1 MNELNKYSTSKIINF
16 APTGT
21 QTNRYNSFAP
31 LTSSE
36 IIEEVHQAYEIGIT
50 LTHIHA
56 REEDGYENS
65 YKKEIYQKTI
75 EGIRKYCPNLSICVS
90 LSGRLF
96 PEFEKRSE
104 PLEIYP
110 DMGSL
115 TMSSLNFPKSASINE
130 PDTILMLIEKMK
142 QYGVKPEIECF
153 DSGMLNYTNYLINK
167 GVLTGINYVNIILG
181 NIYNAQSDLSTISSI
196 IANKPDNS
204 LMCFGGIGKEQLK
217 SNIVGLL
224 YSDGIRIGLEDN
236 LYYENKQKTTN
247 IDLLKRIHRII
258 EEIGCDILSPKSFQ
272 EMGFR
277 NEKIN
282 NIR

>member
-1 MNELNKYSTSKIINF
+1 MISKIINF

-167 GVLTGINYVNIILG
+167 GVLTGTNYVNIILG

-258 EEIGCDILSPKSFQ
+258 EEIGCDILSSKSFQ

>member
-1 MNELNKYSTSKIINF
+1 MNVKKIVNF

-21 QTNRYNSFAP
+21 QTNRQNSLAP

-56 REEDGYENS
+56 RDEYNFENT

-96 PEFEKRSE
+96 SEFEKRSE

-115 TMSSLNFPKSASINE
+115 TMSSLNFPKSASVNE
-130 PDTILMLIEKMK
+130 PEIILMLIEKMK
-142 QYGVKPEIECF
+142 EYGVKPEIECF

-167 GVLTGINYVNIILG
+167 NILIGTNYINVILG

-196 IANKPDNS
+196 ISNKPKNS
-204 LMCFGGIGKEQLK
+204 IICFGGIGKDQLK
-217 SNIVGLL
+217 TNTIGLL

-236 LYYENKQKTTN
+236 LYYKDKEKTTN

-258 EEIGCDILSPKSFQ
+258 NEFGYDIMSPKSFQ